1 VTPRV
6 MGVRGFFGSLPESK
20 LPSLHEGRMPKQLS
34 LRAKVFF
41 VVGSLFLVILTSG
54 SFSVWMNYRVGAVCA
69 SVVNGNVAALHVAQ
83 NLETSLSLQSVLLN
97 NFLVDG
103 QRSWLN
109 ELEQQRRSFGDA
121 LKAARDASPAG
132 DLRDALNEIESKA
145 LRYGYLQ
152 DRLIKLREEGK
163 SEGGLGDSSEVDGQ
177 FRGIRELCEA
187 YKRSNEERMG
197 QALAAIQEKSQ
208 TLNILL
214 LAVLPAIVL
223 LGLALVYLV
232 INQVLDPIRELVYTT
247 SPGGKPGHIDNEVEA
262 LSRRVHRLMEDVDQT
277 QSQLQISRE
286 HLLQSG
292 KLAMVGKLAAGVAHS
307 VRNPLTSVK
316 MRMFSLG
323 RSLKLSPDQKE
334 DFEVISNEIRHIDTI
349 LQNFLEFS
357 RPPKLKVQKVS
368 PSDVVDAAIQLLR
381 HRIESYEVA
390 VELYRKRR
398 LPEIEGD
405 PEQLKEVLVNLII
418 NACEAMTGGGKILI
432 QEEDG
437 FTEPM
442 GRVAVIKISDNGPG
456 ISESIGDRVFQPFFS
471 TKEEGTGLG
480 LSIAVRIIEDHQGC
494 LNLRSRRGKGTTFTI
509 TLPSKEGE
517 AWLRS

>member
-1 VTPRV
+1 
-6 MGVRGFFGSLPESK
+6 
-20 LPSLHEGRMPKQLS
+20 MPKQLS
-34 LRAKVFF
+34 LRAKIFCL
-41 VVGSLFLVILTSG
+41 VGSLLLITLASG
-54 SFSVWMNYRVGAVCA
+54 SVGMWMIHRAGAVLTA
-69 SVVNGNVAALHVAQ
+69 VVDGPVVALQVAQ
-83 NLETSLSLQSVLLN
+83 NLETSLTLQSV
-97 NFLVDG
+97 FLDKYLADG
-103 QRSWLN
+103 QRSGLD
-109 ELEQQRRSFGDA
+109 ELEQQRRLFREA
-121 LKAARDASPAG
+121 LKTARNAVAAGS
-132 DLRDALNEIESKA
+132 LREALNEIESKV
-145 LRYGYLQ
+145 LRYGYAQ

-163 SEGGLGDSSEVDGQ
+163 GEPGTGDRAELDGQ
-177 FRGIRELCEA
+177 LRGIRVLCEE
-187 YKRSNEERMG
+187 YKRVNEQRIGHER
-197 QALAAIQEKSQ
+197 AAIQARGQ
-208 TLNILL
+208 AIDIVMLV
-214 LAVLPAIVL
+214 ALPAALL
-223 LGLALVYLV
+223 LGLALTYVL
-232 INQVLDPIRELVYTT
+232 INRVLNPIRELAYATNPRGQT
-247 SPGGKPGHIDNEVEA
+247 GPIADEVKA
-262 LSRRVHRLMEDVDQT
+262 LSRRVHSLMADVDQT
-277 QSQLQISRE
+277 QSELQISRE

-323 RSLKLSPDQKE
+323 RSLKLTPDQKE
-334 DFEVISNEIRHIDTI
+334 DFEVISEEIRHIDTI

-357 RPPKLKVQKVS
+357 RPPKLKMQKVS

-381 HRIESYEVA
+381 HRIESYEVT

-418 NACEAMTGGGKILI
+418 NACEAMTEGGEILI

-437 FTEPM
+437 FTEPI

-456 ISESIGDRVFQPFFS
+456 IPEAIGDRVFQPFFS

-480 LSIAVRIIEDHQGC
+480 LSIAVRIIEDHKGW

-509 TLPSKEGE
+509 TLPSEEGE

>member
-1 VTPRV
+1 
-6 MGVRGFFGSLPESK
+6 
-20 LPSLHEGRMPKQLS
+20 MPKQFS
-34 LRAKVFF
+34 LRAKIFF
-41 VVGSLFLVILTSG
+41 MIGSLFLVTLTSG
-54 SFSVWMNYRVGAVCA
+54 SLSMWMIHGVGTVLATVIDD
-69 SVVNGNVAALHVAQ
+69 SVVALHIAQ
-83 NLETSLSLQSVLLN
+83 NLEASLALQSVSLN
-97 NFLVDG
+97 RYLVDG
-103 QRSWLN
+103 HRNWLD
-109 ELEQQRRSFGDA
+109 ELEQQRRTFSDL
-121 LKAARDASPAG
+121 LKKAREASSAG
-132 DLRDALNEIESKA
+132 DLRDALHEIESKA
-145 LRYGYLQ
+145 LRYGYVQ
-152 DRLIKLREEGK
+152 DQLIKLREESKG
-163 SEGGLGDSSEVDGQ
+163 EAGFVDTHELDGQ
-177 FRGIRELCEA
+177 FRGVRELCEE
-187 YKRSNEERMG
+187 YKRVSEERMG
-197 QALAAIQEKSQ
+197 QARAAVQAKSR
-208 TLNILL
+208 TINILIFM
-214 LAVLPAIVL
+214 AVPAALL
-223 LGLALVYLV
+223 LGLALVYVLT
-232 INQVLDPIRELVYTT
+232 NQVLDPIRELVYTT
-247 SPGGKPGHIDNEVEA
+247 NPRGKTGPIDDEVKA
-262 LSRRVHRLMEDVDQT
+262 LTRRVHRLMEDVDQT
-277 QSQLQISRE
+277 HSQLQISRE

-323 RSLKLSPDQKE
+323 RSLKLSRDQKE
-334 DFEVISNEIRHIDTI
+334 DFEVISDEIRHIDTI

-357 RPPKLKVQKVS
+357 RPPKLKMQMVS

-398 LPEIEGD
+398 LPQIEGD

-418 NACEAMTGGGKILI
+418 NACEAMTEGGEILI

-437 FTEPM
+437 FSEPM

-456 ISESIGDRVFQPFFS
+456 IPESIGERVFHPFFS

-480 LSIAVRIIEDHQGC
+480 LSIAVRIIEDHKGC